1 MSFSTTNILPNSHA
15 NGFLM
20 DTDKGTIDS
29 PTDTLSDSWIP
40 KDYAGSDVT
49 VTGTGFTTVSGKL
62 TFSPCQVVSNKGTQ
76 INVTGHYE
84 ATYSGTIGGMGQ
96 TDHTV
101 SLGGLCDASSYV
113 NLKSV
118 SVMCSTDDQGI
129 AVSACLIAPSDGTF
143 KSNNIQFRSIN
154 WDESSATLTRTFKV
168 YIDIVAE
175 LSNSEVYGLG
185 QLFPTTGGNE

>member
-1 MSFSTTNILPNSHA
+1 MSFETTDILPNSHA

-29 PTDTLSDSWIP
+29 PTETLSDSWIP
-40 KDYAGSDVT
+40 KDYSGSDVT

-76 INVTGHYE
+76 INVIGHYE

-96 TDHTV
+96 TDHTI

-118 SVMCSTDDQGI
+118 SIMCSTDDQGI
-129 AVSACLIAPSDGTF
+129 AVSACLIAPTDGVL

-168 YIDIVAE
+168 YIDISAE
-175 LSNSEVYGLG
+175 LSNGEVYGLG
-185 QLFPTTGGNE
+185 QLFPITE